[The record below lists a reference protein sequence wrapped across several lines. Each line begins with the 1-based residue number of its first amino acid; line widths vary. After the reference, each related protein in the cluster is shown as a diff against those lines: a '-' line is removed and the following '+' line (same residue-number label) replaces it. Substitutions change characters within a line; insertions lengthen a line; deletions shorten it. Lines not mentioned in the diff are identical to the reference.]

1 MVRLLRICKLSFD
14 LSSHVHALTAGSS
27 IPKVT
32 FGIVFDNS
40 AISNAAVSTLLV
52 VTFFFEILLLTN
64 HKLDLGVDA
73 YARLAG
79 TSTVGSNQNFKYCYE
94 ADAGATLFASVQAP

>member
-1 MVRLLRICKLSFD
+1 MQFLNRSP
-14 LSSHVHALTAGSS
+14 S

-40 AISNAAVSTLLV
+40 AISNAAVSAILQIPSHLTATLL
-52 VTFFFEILLLTN
+52 TYE
-64 HKLDLGVDA
+64 KLDLGVDS

-79 TSTVGSNQNFKYCYE
+79 MSTVGSDQAFKYCYE

>member
-1 MVRLLRICKLSFD
+1 MVRLPRICKLSFD
-14 LSSHVHALTAGSS
+14 LSSYVHALTGFS

-40 AISNAAVSTLLV
+40 AISNAAVNTFLV
-52 VTFFFEILLLTN
+52 VTSIEIALLTD